1 MGTFDPIEFNYQ
13 VGRDWVNDR
22 EVRMS
27 NIKPGKNNHHVEFVR
42 KELSKLWP
50 TTFYCGTE
58 YDDDMVSFVK
68 KFQRSLGEPESENI
82 SKEQVVALGNL
93 AEPPFTVA

>member
-1 MGTFDPIEFNYQ
+1 MGTFDPIEFKYQ
-13 VGRDWVNDR
+13 VGKDWANDR

-27 NIKPGKNNHHVEFVR
+27 NIKPGKNNHQVEFVR

-50 TTFYCGTE
+50 GIFHSSTE

-68 KFQRSLGEPESENI
+68 KFQRSLGDPESGNI
-82 SKEQVVALGNL
+82 SKEQAAALGAL